1 MKTNLL
7 PFRDR
12 VAAGQALATALDA
25 YRAREDV
32 IVLALPRGG
41 VPVAAEVAAKLGA
54 DLDLMI
60 VRKLGVPGHSELA
73 MGAIASGGIR
83 VLNPHVISSLRI
95 KDVAIEE
102 VTSREQGELERRE
115 HAYRGARPR
124 PVIEGRCVILVDD
137 GIATGATM
145 RAAIEALRRQSPA
158 KIVVAVP
165 VAPPDTVI
173 RLRAE
178 ADEVICLETPEL
190 FMAIGQFYIE
200 FPQLSDEAV
209 REQLAKTWAA
219 TVDGSPAHGRVGSS
233 A

>member
-83 VLNPHVISSLRI
+83 VLNPHVISSFRI

-102 VTSREQGELERRE
+102 VASREQRELERRE

-190 FMAIGQFYIE
+190 FMAIGQFYTE

-219 TVDGSPAHGRVGSS
+219 TAEGSPAHGRVGSS